1 MNDASILSGN
11 ILTVALW
18 LWKNKNGKWDNF
30 YTREIVV
37 AQLNKK
43 KKSSKQSVILVVVVI

>member
-1 MNDASILSGN
+1 MIFFV
-11 ILTVALW
+11 VALQ
-18 LWKNKNGKWDNF
+18 KS
-30 YTREIVV
+30 REIAV